1 MKKYINKGTC
11 KKIILAL
18 IIVTVLNFMCPMHSY
33 ADVGGILFDPISNLV
48 TSIGDVVL
56 SALQY
61 FLYDGSFD
69 FTAGGIS
76 NIFGNVNTLDDVKNK
91 YPDMQFDTSTTNA
104 LEIDKGKFTANLI
117 DLVAGMFGESTY
129 VIPTIQYSIDKIF
142 SGDIPALDINFI
154 TPSDYGGNTEMQEK
168 SISYQISDIVAK
180 WYNAI
185 RNLAIIGLLSV
196 LVYSG
201 VRILISSSVDDRA
214 KYKQRLFDW
223 LVAMCLIF
231 FMHYIMLFTITF
243 VETLND
249 SLGNATTSIPVRIVD
264 GGTTEAEF
272 NTNLMGL
279 VRLQVQYNDF
289 TSQVTYIIFYV
300 ALLVYTVKFTWVYM
314 KRLVTLMFLT
324 IIAPLVA
331 MTYPIDKLNDG
342 KAQAFNAW
350 LKEYIF
356 TALIQPFHLIIY
368 SVLVGSAINIVKI
381 NPIYAIMVIAFIG
394 PAEKMLRKFF
404 GFDKASTPGAL
415 SQAGA
420 MFGGAAAMNMLKKG
434 AGHFI
439 DKKAGSGGKGGN
451 GNVRTKPVED
461 KNSPDGYDAF
471 ANSND
476 RQIQI
481 DNGQQNIDTQENEN
495 ANSNPGS
502 GYRGAG
508 EDDWNDMY
516 LNPQNYQSN
525 DSGTG
530 TTGSS
535 TSDELHRQAEAD
547 AIRMASTNNNSARN
561 RSLLS
566 KAGRLAAA
574 PFTGTARTLKNT
586 WSSKFAN
593 GRWKGTALNAAKK
606 TAKFA
611 GKAAV
616 AGAVGAI
623 GVGIGAAGD
632 DLEDVL
638 KYGAVGT
645 ALGYTMAPGL
655 GRKIANTQLGRNII
669 ADAGIAIH
677 GSTNAADVAR
687 QTQELRDSGELRN
700 WAQETFLDK
709 EGNKVEGKELNELED
724 RAIAHYNDGFTDT
737 SDIKKVMKLEDKM
750 RKELQGNLPE
760 EQANE
765 KAREMSETIGKI
777 AKDITPGKLSDQK
790 YVEGKLQEFERG
802 IKKSNPDLSDAEAR
816 NNASQMMNYVMQY
829 YKKP

>member
-1 MKKYINKGTC
+1 MKKYINKGTS

-33 ADVGGILFDPISNLV
+33 ADVGGVLFDPISNLV
-48 TSIGDVVL
+48 TSIGDVIL

-61 FLYDGSFD
+61 FLYDGSID
-69 FTAGGIS
+69 FTTSGIS
-76 NIFGNVNTLDDVKNK
+76 NIFGNVNTLDDFKNK

-117 DLVAGMFGESTY
+117 DLVAGLFGGSTY

-154 TPSDYGGNTEMQEK
+154 TPSDYGGNTDMQEK

-471 ANSND
+471 AGNNQTQNRNTQFQNPNDDDYSNRAFLAQD
-476 RQIQI
+476 EYN
-481 DNGQQNIDTQENEN
+481 DNTQ
-495 ANSNPGS
+495 ST
-502 GYRGAG
+502 G
-508 EDDWNDMY
+508 EDWNDMY
-516 LNPQNYQSN
+516 LNSQNYQST

-530 TTGSS
+530 TTGLSA
-535 TSDELHRQAEAD
+535 TEELHGQAEGMD
-547 AIRMASTNNNSARN
+547 STNNNSARN
-561 RSLLS
+561 RNLLS

-616 AGAVGAI
+616 AGTVGAI
-623 GVGIGAAGD
+623 GVGMGIAGD
-632 DLEDVL
+632 DLDDVL

-655 GRKIANTQLGRNII
+655 GRKIANTQLARNISKE
-669 ADAGIAIH
+669 AGIAIH
-677 GSTNAADVAR
+677 GSVNATDVAR

-709 EGNKVEGKELNELED
+709 EGNKVEGKELNELEN

-790 YVEGKLQEFERG
+790 YVEGKMQEFERG
-802 IKKSNPDLSDAEAR
+802 IKKSNPNLSDAEVR